1 MIDLPS
7 VGHFLIIWTW
17 ILTIIGSFLWILVWK
32 RSELHVAARII
43 TVSHVIIIAI
53 VLGILMYLFYA
64 NRFDVLYVW
73 KYSKRNLEP
82 WFKPAALWSGQ
93 EGSFLIW
100 ALFQGIVIVWMMTQI
115 KDKAV
120 YPAVA
125 VAMVSQAFLLTM
137 VTGLKIGDFV
147 LGSSPFV
154 LLKEAYLGDVIFYVK
169 PDFVPP
175 DGNGL
180 NPLLRNYWMI
190 IHPPMLFFGY
200 ATALP
205 LFAVGVAALITKKW
219 RELSALLHYWYLAV
233 LFFLGLGIFLGA
245 VWAYE
250 SLSFGGYWIWDPVEN
265 ASFVPWVLSVAGLHL
280 IIVYRRRRKQLL
292 LALLFA
298 GLTYVFVL
306 YSSFLTRSGILG
318 ESSVHSFT
326 DLGLSGQLVAYLLFF
341 AVVYLALIIWRWR
354 ELISSGDESMW
365 SREFWLSIGS
375 LVLFL
380 SAFQIFVDTSRP
392 VWNKLFGLAWAPPA
406 DPVAYYNSWQLPFAV
421 IVLLLSG
428 LALFLVY
435 GKKPPR
441 KNVRLLI
448 IAFILSTLFS
458 LFFIFKW
465 NFTEVKYILLLFA
478 SIWAMVSSAIYWIE
492 FLKGSWRQVPV
503 FLSHFG
509 LGLFVLGVLIS
520 SARKEVLKPETAS
533 MGEHIL
539 LFKNEPVSVKK
550 WLLTYINMRK
560 QGDYVYFDIK
570 MTDTVKRKEIHITP
584 EVLIEG
590 ENIVANPDITKFA
603 GYDLFVHVNSMPQ
616 NIDLTPSIRT
626 DTLRVGDTLHTQYG
640 ILQLIGLEPHTRD
653 EDGGP
658 IGVFAVFNLHTG
670 SKIITLKPGFFLVNN
685 SIQTVIDTAYGG
697 RLAIRFRT
705 IITETDQYVFDLQE
719 VPRDD
724 WIVLRAIIF
733 PYINL
738 VWLGGV
744 MMVLGGLLGIILRRW
759 NK

>member
-1 MIDLPS
+1 MFDLPS
-7 VGHFLIIWTW
+7 LGHFFIIWSW
-17 ILTIIGSFLWILVWK
+17 ILSIVGSFLWLGVWK
-32 RSELHVAARII
+32 SERLKPVAQYVTVVHVFL
-43 TVSHVIIIAI
+43 IAI
-53 VLGILMYLFYA
+53 TLAILMYLFYT

-73 KYSKRNLEP
+73 KYSKHDLEP

-93 EGSFLIW
+93 EGSFMLW
-100 ALFQGIVIVWMMTQI
+100 ALFQGIVILWMMAQVR
-115 KDKAV
+115 DKVV

-125 VAMVSQAFLLTM
+125 VAMASQAFLLM
-137 VTGLKIGDFV
+137 MITGLKIGNFV

-154 LLKEAYLGDVIFYVK
+154 LLREAYVGDVIFYVK

-205 LFAVGVAALITKKW
+205 LFALGVASLVTKKW
-219 RELSALLHYWYLAV
+219 QELSSLLHYWYLAV
-233 LFFLGLGIFLGA
+233 LFFLGFGIFLGA

-265 ASFVPWVLSVAGLHL
+265 ASFVPWVLAVAGLHL
-280 IIVYRRRRKQLL
+280 IIVYRRRKRQLF

-326 DLGLSGQLVAYLLFF
+326 DLGLSGQLVSYLIFF
-341 AVVYLALIIWRWR
+341 AVVYIGLIIWRFKHLR
-354 ELISSGDESMW
+354 TPGDEPMW

-421 IVLLLSG
+421 IILF
-428 LALFLVY
+428 LAGMTLFLVY
-435 GKKPPR
+435 GKKPPK
-441 KNVRLLI
+441 KNIQLLGV
-448 IAFILSTLFS
+448 AFILSVIFS
-458 LFFIFKW
+458 VFFILGW
-465 NFTEVKYILLLFA
+465 QFTEVKYILLLFA
-478 SIWAMVSSAIYWIE
+478 SIWAMVTTAIYWIE
-492 FLKGSWRQVPV
+492 FLKGKWRQVPV

-509 LGLFVLGVLIS
+509 LGLFILGVLIS
-520 SARKEVLKPETAS
+520 SARKEVIKPATAT

-539 LFKNEPVSVKK
+539 LFKNEPTVVKN
-550 WLLTYINMRK
+550 WILTYVNMRK

-570 MTDTVKRKEIHITP
+570 LFDTLKRKEIHITP

-616 NIDLTPSIRT
+616 NIELKPVIRT
-626 DTLRVGDTLHTQYG
+626 DTLRIGDTMHTQYG
-640 ILQLIGLEPHTRD
+640 ILQLVGLEPHGGD
-653 EDGGP
+653 AQNGP

-670 SKIITLKPGFFLVNN
+670 SRILALRPGLFLTGNTLQP
-685 SIQTVIDTAYGG
+685 IIDTAYGG

-705 IITETDQYVFDLQE
+705 IITETDRYVFDVQE
-719 VPRDD
+719 IPRDD
-724 WIVLRAIIF
+724 WIVLRAIVF

-738 VWLGGV
+738 VWIGGI
-744 MMVLGGLLGIILRRW
+744 MMVLGGLAGVILRRW
-759 NK
+759 DK

>member
-7 VGHFLIIWTW
+7 IGHFLIIWTW
-17 ILTIIGSFLWILVWK
+17 ILTIIGGALWLLSLRKESLAKI
-32 RSELHVAARII
+32 ARVI
-43 TVSHVIIIAI
+43 TVTHVVLTAI

-73 KYSKRNLEP
+73 KYSKLDLEP

-93 EGSFLIW
+93 EGSFLLW
-100 ALFQGIVIVWMMTQI
+100 ALFQGIVIVWMMNQVKNKI
-115 KDKAV
+115 I

-125 VAMVSQAFLLTM
+125 VAMISQAFLLMM
-137 VTGLKIGDFV
+137 VTGLQIGDFV

-154 LLKEAYLGDVIFYVK
+154 LLREAYVGDVIFYVK

-190 IHPPMLFFGY
+190 IHPPMLFVGY

-205 LFAVGVAALITKKW
+205 LFALGLSALITKKW
-219 RELSALLHYWYLAV
+219 QELASLLHYWYLMV

-280 IIVYRRRRKQLL
+280 IIVYRRRKRQLP

-326 DLGLSGQLVAYLLFF
+326 DLGLSGQLVSYLLFF
-341 AVVYLALIIWRWR
+341 AVVYLALIIWRWKN
-354 ELISSGDESMW
+354 LTMPGDEPLW
-365 SREFWLSIGS
+365 SREFWLSIGA

-392 VWNKLFGLAWAPPA
+392 VWNKLFGLAWAPPT
-406 DPVAYYNSWQLPFAV
+406 DPVAYYNSWQLPFGV
-421 IVLLLSG
+421 IILFLSG

-435 GKKPPR
+435 GKNPPR
-441 KNVRLLI
+441 KNIKLLLI
-448 IAFILSTLFS
+448 ATILSIVFS

-465 NFTEVKYILLLFA
+465 QFTEIRYILLLFA
-478 SIWAMVSSAIYWIE
+478 SVWAMVTSAIYWIE
-492 FLKGSWRQVPV
+492 FLRGRWKQIPV

-509 LGLFVLGVLIS
+509 LGLFILGVLVS
-520 SARKEVLKPETAS
+520 SARKEVIKPTTAT

-539 LFKNEPVSVKK
+539 LFKNEPVAVKK
-550 WLLTYINMRK
+550 WILTYDQMRQ

-570 MTDTVKRKEIHITP
+570 LKDSLKQKEIHIVP

-616 NIDLTPSIRT
+616 NIDLTPQIRT
-626 DTLRVGDTLHTQYG
+626 DTLRIGDTIHTQYG
-640 ILQLIGLEPHTRD
+640 ILQLVGLEPHVGD
-653 EDGGP
+653 EEGHTT
-658 IGVFAVFNLHTG
+658 GVFAIFNLHTG
-670 SKIITLKPGFFLVNN
+670 SRVITLKPAFFIVGNA
-685 SIQTVIDTAYGG
+685 IRTVIDTAYQG

-705 IITETDQYVFDLQE
+705 IITETDEYVIDLQE

-738 VWLGGV
+738 VWIGGV
-744 MMVLGGLLGIILRRW
+744 MMVLGGLAGVILRRW

>member
-7 VGHFLIIWTW
+7 LGHFLIIWGWLLSVTGGLLW
-17 ILTIIGSFLWILVWK
+17 TIVRK
-32 RSELHVAARII
+32 REELKVAASIVTILHVVLIA
-43 TVSHVIIIAI
+43 VVIS
-53 VLGILMYLFYA
+53 ILMYLFYT

-73 KYSKRNLEP
+73 KYSKLDLEP

-100 ALFQGIVIVWMMTQI
+100 ALFQGIVILWMMTQM
-115 KDKAV
+115 KDKTV

-125 VAMVSQAFLLTM
+125 VAMFSQAFLLMM
-137 VTGLKIGDFV
+137 VTGLQIGEFV

-154 LLKEAYLGDVIFYVK
+154 LLREAYIGDVIFYVK

-190 IHPPMLFFGY
+190 IHPPMLFLGY

-205 LFAVGVAALITKKW
+205 LFSIGVASLITKKW
-219 RELSALLHYWYLAV
+219 QELSGLLHYWYLVV
-233 LFFLGLGIFLGA
+233 LFFLGFGIFLGA

-250 SLSFGGYWIWDPVEN
+250 SLSFGGYWIWAPVEN
-265 ASFVPWVLSVAGLHL
+265 ASFVPWVFSVAGLHL
-280 IIVYRRRRKQLL
+280 IIVYRRRNRQLL

-326 DLGLSGQLVAYLLFF
+326 DLGLSGQLVSYLIFF
-341 AVVYLALIIWRWR
+341 AVIYLALIIWRWKD
-354 ELISSGDESMW
+354 LVNPGDESMW

-421 IVLLLSG
+421 IILFLSG

-441 KNVRLLI
+441 RNIRLLI
-448 IAFILSTLFS
+448 IAAILSFIFS

-465 NFTEVKYILLLFA
+465 QFTEIKYILLLFA
-478 SIWAMVSSAIYWIE
+478 SIWAMVTSGIYWIE
-492 FLKGSWRQVPV
+492 FLKGNWKQVPV
-503 FLSHFG
+503 FMSHFG

-520 SARKEVLKPETAS
+520 SARKEVLKPATSS

-539 LFKNEPVSVKK
+539 LFKNEPVAIKN
-550 WLLTYINMRK
+550 WILTYADMRK

-570 MTDTVKRKEIHITP
+570 LWDTLKRKEIYITP
-584 EVLIEG
+584 EVLIDG

-616 NIDLTPSIRT
+616 NIDLTPNVRT
-626 DTLRVGDTLHTQYG
+626 DTLRIGDTLHTQYG
-640 ILQLIGLEPHTRD
+640 ILQLVGLEPHANGQ
-653 EDGGP
+653 GGP
-658 IGVFAVFNLHTG
+658 MGVFAIFNLHTG
-670 SKIITLKPGFFLVNN
+670 SKVITLKPGLFLTGN
-685 SIQTVIDTAYGG
+685 SLITMVDTAYNG

-705 IITETDQYVFDLQE
+705 IITDTDEYVFDLQE

-744 MMVLGGLLGIILRRW
+744 MMVLGGLAGVILRRW